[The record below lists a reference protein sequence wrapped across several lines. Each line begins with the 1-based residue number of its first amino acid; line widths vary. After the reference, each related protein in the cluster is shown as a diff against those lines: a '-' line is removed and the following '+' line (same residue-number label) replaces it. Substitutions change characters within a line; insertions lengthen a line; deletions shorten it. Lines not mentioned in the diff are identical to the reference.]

1 MNMTR
6 YPLEIIVKTRGFY
19 DQHGGKKVCFLTS
32 GMALPAYRYD
42 EGGYCAYVQRNGW
55 NEPVNMTVVVEMGNV
70 SSWHRKT
77 QPEPDKS

>member
-55 NEPVNMTVVVEMGNV
+55 NGNGAPLKNNLRTSHEQT
-70 SSWHRKT
+70 SSVQSIR
-77 QPEPDKS
+77 